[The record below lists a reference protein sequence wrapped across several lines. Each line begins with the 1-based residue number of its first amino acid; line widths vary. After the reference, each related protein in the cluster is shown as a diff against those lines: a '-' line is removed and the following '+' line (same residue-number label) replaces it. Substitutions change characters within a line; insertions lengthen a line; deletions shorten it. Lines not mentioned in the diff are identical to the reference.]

1 MHLTPVKIKRKVVN
15 MLHDIN
21 EAVEFFSKFSNLK
34 RIPQKSQKDCYQ
46 AIIDCLNFFH
56 LPRDMDHWKPT
67 TIETYNEFVFTLS
80 GIALDGEPMIK
91 SRLASLLLEIL
102 FSNKELRLSVKWFF
116 KKGYFLKFFEKKA
129 ENRRR
134 EEGRIKPFNWILA
147 KNLHLFVDEEL
158 LNELNLFKTRDEIT
172 YLENDI
178 RDRLKYQQWNHLGY
192 WNTANENKNREESFC
207 NRWPKIRHD
216 IFWGRHNSA
225 PERLQ
230 VEHITLQLQRLQK
243 VLRPLYPIIFEKN
256 SLTL

>member
-1 MHLTPVKIKRKVVN
+1 
-15 MLHDIN
+15 MLHDVN

-56 LPRDMDHWKPT
+56 MPRDMDHWKPT

-80 GIALDGEPMIK
+80 GVALDGEPMIK
-91 SRLASLLLEIL
+91 SRLATLLLKIL
-102 FSNKELRLSVKWFF
+102 FSNKKLRLSVKWFF
-116 KKGYFLKFFEKKA
+116 KEDYFLDFFTKKTFSRI
-129 ENRRR
+129 NQIRRCF
-134 EEGRIKPFNWILA
+134 EWILF
-147 KNLHLFVDEEL
+147 KNLKMYIDSNLLKELILYKIDQEIDLYEKEMKEHYFTRELFHTKRSHNLILDEKIRL
-158 LNELNLFKTRDEIT
+158 MQLN
-172 YLENDI
+172 
-178 RDRLKYQQWNHLGY
+178 
-192 WNTANENKNREESFC
+192 